1 MLLVKIATPASVEED
16 AAEAV
21 AAEDEAVAAEAAEAA
36 EAAVVAAVERERE
49 KEASTLT
56 TPPSTCLEMNGT
68 S

>member
-1 MLLVKIATPASVEED
+1 MEED

-36 EAAVVAAVERERE
+36 VVAAAEREKE
-49 KEASTLT
+49 KEASTLM
-56 TPPSTCLEMNGT
+56 TPLSTCLEMNGT